1 MVKWAWLWSISLNKG
16 WKPFVRQDVKI
27 YQPQLTASQT
37 VQFWPSCWTVLADCE
52 QVATLG
58 GHMMHQGLASGY
70 AAWRAAKPIH
80 STVSRAQFASLA

>member
-1 MVKWAWLWSISLNKG
+1 LETLERLETFSKAG
-16 WKPFVRQDVKI
+16 RQDLPAATYSKPNGSVLAK
-27 YQPQLTASQT
+27 LL
-37 VQFWPSCWTVLADCE
+37 VLADCE

-80 STVSRAQFASLA
+80 STVSRAQLASLA